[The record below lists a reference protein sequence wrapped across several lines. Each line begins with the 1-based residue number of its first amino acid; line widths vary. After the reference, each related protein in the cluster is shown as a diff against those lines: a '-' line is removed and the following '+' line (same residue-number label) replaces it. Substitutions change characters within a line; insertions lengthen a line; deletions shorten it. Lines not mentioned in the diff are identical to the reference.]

1 MKNAVDIQL
10 VTEPGADLSSLI
22 TLFREYQ
29 MGLGEDL
36 CFQGFEAEMQDPL
49 KKYTQAGGV
58 LLLAK
63 LEGHPVGC
71 VAFQRVPPAGT
82 CEMKRLYVRASAR
95 RRGIGELLVTRVL
108 EAAKERGLTTMVL
121 DTLDRLEPAIRL
133 YERFGFE
140 HTTAYYENPLPGVV
154 YMKKTL

>member
-1 MKNAVDIQL
+1 MEATIDIQP
-10 VTEPGADLSSLI
+10 VSAPGSDLSSLV

-29 MGLGEDL
+29 QGLGEDL

-58 LLLAK
+58 LFLAK
-63 LEGHPVGC
+63 LEGRPVGC
-71 VAFQRVPPAGT
+71 IAFQRVLPDGT
-82 CEMKRLYVRASAR
+82 CEMKRLYVQAFAR
-95 RRGIGELLVTRVL
+95 GRGIGEALVTRLL
-108 EAAKERGLTTMVL
+108 EEARSRGYHTMVL
-121 DTLDRLEPAIRL
+121 DTLDRLQPAIRL

-154 YMKKTL
+154 YMKKRL